1 MYCFYFAFILLLIY
15 CFYLFM
21 QAVRPVS
28 HYVILM
34 FQVGLLVSWSLS
46 ILFSGHDLPNG
57 FKLVASISVEVR
69 INLLLKNC

>member
-1 MYCFYFAFILLLIY
+1 
-15 CFYLFM
+15 M

-28 HYVILM
+28 YYVILM

-69 INLLLKNC
+69 INLLLKNW